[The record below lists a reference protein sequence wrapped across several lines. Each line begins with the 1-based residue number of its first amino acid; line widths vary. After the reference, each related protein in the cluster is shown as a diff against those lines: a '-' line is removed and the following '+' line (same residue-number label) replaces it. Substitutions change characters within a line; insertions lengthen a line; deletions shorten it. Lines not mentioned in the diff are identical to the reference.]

1 MKDPTELSTTM
12 AILPRILRQVLI
24 VVLLCLTVFGQPN
37 ASAWAMGG
45 QMPPLNEP
53 APEFSLPTSDGQQQL
68 SLSKFRGKWVV
79 LYFYPKD
86 FTPGCTLEA
95 QRFQR
100 DLAKYQAQNV
110 QIIGISADSPHTH
123 AEFCSSQGLKFPLLA
138 DEDGSVSKTYGS
150 WMGYLSMRHT
160 FIIDPDGVLRERMVK
175 VAPAVHS
182 TEILERLSELQS
194 ARQNV

>member
-1 MKDPTELSTTM
+1 MTG
-12 AILPRILRQVLI
+12 LRRLFRDALI
-24 VVLLCLTVFGQPN
+24 VGALCLMLLLPTTP
-37 ASAWAMGG
+37 AWAMGG
-45 QMPPLNEP
+45 QLPPLDEP
-53 APEFSLPTSDGQQQL
+53 APEFTLSTNDGKGQL
-68 SLSKFRGKWVV
+68 SLDSFRGKWVV

-100 DLAKYQAQNV
+100 DLAKYQAKNAQV
-110 QIIGISADSPHTH
+110 VGVSADSVDTH
-123 AEFCSSQGLKFPLLA
+123 AEFCSAEGLKFPLLA
-138 DEDGSVSKTYGS
+138 DEDGSVSKIYGS

-182 TEILERLSELQS
+182 TEVLERLTELQGT
-194 ARQNV
+194 

>member
-1 MKDPTELSTTM
+1 M
-12 AILPRILRQVLI
+12 AILQRILRQVLI
-24 VVLLCLTVFGQPN
+24 VVLLCATTFFQPV
-37 ASAWAMGG
+37 APVWAMGG
-45 QMPPLNEP
+45 QMPPLNES
-53 APEFSLPTSDGQQQL
+53 APDFSLPTNDGRSQL
-68 SLSKFRGKWVV
+68 SLSNFRGKWVV

-100 DLAKYQAQNV
+100 DLAKYQTQNAQIV
-110 QIIGISADSPHTH
+110 GVSADSVNTH
-123 AEFCSSQGLKFPLLA
+123 AEFCSSEGLKFPLLA

-182 TEILERLSELQS
+182 TEVLERLSELQ
-194 ARQNV
+194 NI

>member
-1 MKDPTELSTTM
+1 M
-12 AILPRILRQVLI
+12 ARLQRLLRSGLVLA
-24 VVLLCLTVFGQPN
+24 VLCLTLFLSTVP
-37 ASAWAMGG
+37 AWAMGG
-45 QMPPLNEP
+45 QILPLNEP
-53 APEFSLPTSDGQQQL
+53 APAFTLPTNDGKGQL
-68 SLSKFRGKWVV
+68 SLSDLRGKWVV

-100 DLAKYQAQNV
+100 DLAKYQVKNTMV
-110 QIIGISADSPHTH
+110 VGVSADSVNTH
-123 AEFCSSQGLKFPLLA
+123 AEFCNAEGLKFPLLA
-138 DEDGSVSKTYGS
+138 DEDGSVSKAYGS

-182 TEILERLSELQS
+182 TEVLGRLAELQS
-194 ARQNV
+194 A

>member
-1 MKDPTELSTTM
+1 M
-12 AILPRILRQVLI
+12 ARLQRLLRSGLVLG
-24 VVLLCLTVFGQPN
+24 VLCLTLLLSTVP
-37 ASAWAMGG
+37 AWAMGG

-53 APEFSLPTSDGQQQL
+53 APAFMLPTNDGKEQLALSDL
-68 SLSKFRGKWVV
+68 RGKWVV

-100 DLAKYQAQNV
+100 DLAKYQAKNTLV
-110 QIIGISADSPHTH
+110 VGVSADSVNTH
-123 AEFCSSQGLKFPLLA
+123 AEFCSAEGLKFPLLA
-138 DEDGSVSKTYGS
+138 DEDGSVSKVYGS

-182 TEILERLSELQS
+182 TEVLGRLAELQ
-194 ARQNV
+194 RV

>member
-1 MKDPTELSTTM
+1 M
-12 AILPRILRQVLI
+12 ARLQRLLRSGLVLA
-24 VVLLCLTVFGQPN
+24 VLCLTLFLSAVP
-37 ASAWAMGG
+37 AWAMGG
-45 QMPPLNEP
+45 QMLPLNEP
-53 APEFSLPTSDGQQQL
+53 APAFTLPTNDGKGQL
-68 SLSKFRGKWVV
+68 SLSDLRGKWVV

-100 DLAKYQAQNV
+100 DLAKYQAKNTLV
-110 QIIGISADSPHTH
+110 VGVSADSVNTH
-123 AEFCSSQGLKFPLLA
+123 AEFCSAEGLKFPLLA
-138 DEDGSVSKTYGS
+138 DEDGSVSKAYGS

-182 TEILERLSELQS
+182 TEVLGRLAELQS
-194 ARQNV
+194 I